1 LHIAKSILI
10 ITSSFLLFK
19 YHNLK
24 NKDLTKML
32 NSIHIEQFRAF
43 KKLIVNDLERINLF
57 VGKNNSGKT
66 TILEAVEILVS
77 GNNPATLAK
86 CAMRRGEMLFQEE
99 QERTNRSI
107 AISHLFYGHN
117 CEIGASFNIEGKE
130 EELPVSIKCEID
142 SADRKPNG
150 ESKDLF
156 PDKYSVEPRA
166 ALVVSHSSQ
175 SEPTSFYL
183 DGLGGISIDI
193 IRRTKSQTDVN
204 SRPTSF
210 VKTDAESIDLRA
222 FWDSIALTEEESK
235 VIEILKILDPQIERI
250 AFLSRPPFYSSS
262 FGGIY
267 VKMKDIDSRI
277 PLGSLGDGIRHLLIV
292 SLAISRAPHGFVMI
306 DEIDTGLHHSIM
318 RDMWRV
324 LIKTAERLD
333 VQLFATT
340 HSSDCLRSLA
350 RLVNQEPD
358 LCKGVRLHRVDIG
371 REKTV
376 VYSPEEILSAAQQD
390 VEVRG

>member
-1 LHIAKSILI
+1 
-10 ITSSFLLFK
+10 
-19 YHNLK
+19 
-24 NKDLTKML
+24 
-32 NSIHIEQFRAF
+32 
-43 KKLIVNDLERINLF
+43 
-57 VGKNNSGKT
+57 
-66 TILEAVEILVS
+66 LEAVEILVS
-77 GNNPATLAK
+77 GNNPATLAN
-86 CAMRRGEMLFQEE
+86 CAKRRGETLFQEE
-99 QERTNRSI
+99 QEGTNRRSI

-142 SADRKPNG
+142 SADKKPNG
-150 ESKDLF
+150 ELKGLF

-183 DGLGGISIDI
+183 DGLGGISIDV
-193 IRRTKSQTDVN
+193 IRRAKSQTDVE
-204 SRPTSF
+204 SRLTSF

-235 VIEILKILDPQIERI
+235 VIEILKILDPRIERI
-250 AFLSRPPFYSSS
+250 AFLSRQPFYYSPS

-267 VKMKDIDSRI
+267 IKMKDIDSRI

-358 LCKGVRLHRVDIG
+358 ICKGVRLHRVDIG